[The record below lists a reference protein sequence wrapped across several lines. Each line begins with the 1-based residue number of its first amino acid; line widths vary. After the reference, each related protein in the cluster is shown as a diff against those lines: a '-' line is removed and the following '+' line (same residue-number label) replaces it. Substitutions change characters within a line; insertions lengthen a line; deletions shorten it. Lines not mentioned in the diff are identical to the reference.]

1 MFSNKVATSAIVSV
15 LWKRKG
21 KSKNNNT
28 ITATTTTTTITLL
41 LLSIYGRDRYID
53 ERYIRLRLAEL

>member
-1 MFSNKVATSAIVSV
+1 MFSNKVATSAIISV

-28 ITATTTTTTITLL
+28 ITATTTTTITLL

-53 ERYIRLRLAEL
+53 REI

>member
-28 ITATTTTTTITLL
+28 ITAAATTTTITLL

-53 ERYIRLRLAEL
+53 I